1 MGKVGS
7 ISLARF
13 ATPHP
18 SSLPKRVMSITSAWY
33 LPLEPSSRVTASS
46 PTRITGESPNELT
59 LLGPQR
65 QPYYLQIGDWL
76 QGQTYKSVPSG
87 LLATRFR
94 AALARGQA
102 RPGSRRHRRSQRSW
116 KWPEAHG
123 HQERTETH
131 APRADVEPCVTG
143 E

>member
-33 LPLEPSSRVTASS
+33 LPLAPSSRVTASS
-46 PTRITGESPNELT
+46 PEGAIAGSKPPSTSASSTTIWIGRSSSTTRITGESPNELT

-65 QPYYLQIGDWL
+65 QSYYLEIGDSL

-87 LLATRFR
+87 L
-94 AALARGQA
+94 
-102 RPGSRRHRRSQRSW
+102 
-116 KWPEAHG
+116 
-123 HQERTETH
+123 
-131 APRADVEPCVTG
+131 
-143 E
+143 